1 MWLTG
6 WLAGWLVVCGRLE
19 VRVPVQ
25 LVGDRSLSADRCVRW
40 RCDLRSWR
48 LAGIGLDGRG
58 LYGQFEGVN
67 NQMPVLDACGGHW
80 GPTPASTFTDKAGH
94 TITVSA
100 QTNGYHYHIVAGGI
114 VCCSL

>member
-1 MWLTG
+1 MCALLLLFELG
-6 WLAGWLVVCGRLE
+6 GGGGGDVV
-19 VRVPVQ
+19 VM
-25 LVGDRSLSADRCVRW
+25 
-40 RCDLRSWR
+40 CD
-48 LAGIGLDGRG
+48 AGIGLDGRG

-100 QTNGYHYHIVAGGI
+100 QTNGYHYHIIAGGI
-114 VCCSL
+114 VCCSSLRVVDI